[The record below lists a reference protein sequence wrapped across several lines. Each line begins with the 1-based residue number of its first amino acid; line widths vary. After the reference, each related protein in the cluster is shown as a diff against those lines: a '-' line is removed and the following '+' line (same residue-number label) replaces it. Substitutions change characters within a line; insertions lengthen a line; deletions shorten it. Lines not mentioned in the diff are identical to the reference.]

1 MNKAEFAEIFIK
13 RTKKFAIEIIFL
25 YRRLP
30 KTEEARIVG
39 RQLLKAA
46 TSVASNYREACR
58 ARSDNEFFSK
68 ISIVVEEADETVFWL
83 EILTESEIYKVEDK
97 LMKEANE
104 ILSIVSTSR
113 KTLKQRMNK

>member
-1 MNKAEFAEIFIK
+1 MNKADFAEVFK
-13 RTKKFAIEIIFL
+13 NRTKKFSIEIIFL
-25 YRRLP
+25 HRRLP
-30 KTEEARIVG
+30 KTDEVKIIG

-46 TSVASNYREACR
+46 TSVASNYRAACR

-83 EILTESEIYKVEDK
+83 EVLTESEIYKVDSK

-104 ILSIVSTSR
+104 ILSIVSASR